1 MAESVSAHVTMEL
14 HSRITPII
22 HAPTRFEL
30 NDSPPKV
37 QGWVSTV
44 KNKRGNDMTGLI
56 TMDDLTNEAILEVLD
71 DAERLLP
78 VARGDTYLP
87 LLQGKILGNLF
98 FEPSTR
104 TRMSFETAMKR
115 LGGDVVN
122 LGDVK
127 TSSVVKGETLYDTIQ
142 MVDGYTDIIAMRH
155 PRQGA
160 AQYAQDSARVPV
172 LNGGDGAGHHPTQT
186 MLDLFTIRQAHGS
199 LEGLKV
205 VLAGDLRYGRTVHS
219 LSHALTRFGCELV
232 LASPNL
238 LRMPREIVEDL
249 TAHGATVT
257 ETEDLLGSI
266 DEADVVYM
274 TRIQKERFADEDEYI
289 KVAGAY
295 KLHANNLEGAK
306 ASMVIMHPLPRV
318 DEIHPSVD
326 STRHARYF
334 EQAFNGVVARM
345 ALLCRLLGVSVPT
358 DVPEGGEA

>member
-1 MAESVSAHVTMEL
+1 MS
-14 HSRITPII
+14 
-22 HAPTRFEL
+22 
-30 NDSPPKV
+30 
-37 QGWVSTV
+37 
-44 KNKRGNDMTGLI
+44 GLI
-56 TMDDLTNEAILEVLD
+56 TMDDLTNEEILKILD

-78 VARGDTYLP
+78 VAKGEIYLP
-87 LLQGKILGNLF
+87 LLKGRILGNLF

-160 AQYAQDSARVPV
+160 AQYAQDSASVPI

-186 MLDLFTIRQAHGS
+186 MLDLFTIRQSHGT

-219 LSHALTRFGCELV
+219 LSHALTRFGCELIF
-232 LASPNL
+232 ASPEL
-238 LRMPREIVEDL
+238 LKMPSEIISDL
-249 TAHGATVT
+249 SGHGAKIT
-257 ETEDLLGSI
+257 ETEDLYSMLG
-266 DEADVVYM
+266 DADVVYM
-274 TRIQKERFADEDEYI
+274 TRIQKERFSDEDEYARC
-289 KVAGAY
+289 AGAY
-295 KLHANNLEGAK
+295 KLHANHLVDVK
-306 ASMVIMHPLPRV
+306 ANMIIMHPLPRV
-318 DEIHPSVD
+318 DEIDPSVD

-345 ALLCRLLGVSVPT
+345 ALLCKLLDVE
-358 DVPEGGEA
+358 VPEDMSSYPKISNAGGAL

>member
-1 MAESVSAHVTMEL
+1 M
-14 HSRITPII
+14 P
-22 HAPTRFEL
+22 
-30 NDSPPKV
+30 
-37 QGWVSTV
+37 
-44 KNKRGNDMTGLI
+44 GLI
-56 TMDDLTNEAILEVLD
+56 TMDDLSNDEILAILD
-71 DAERLLP
+71 DARRLLP
-78 VARGDTYLP
+78 VARGEVYLP

-127 TSSVVKGETLYDTIQ
+127 TSSVVKGETLFDTIQ

-160 AQYAQDSARVPV
+160 AQYAQDAASVPI

-186 MLDLFTIRQAHGS
+186 MLDLFTIQQAHGR
-199 LEGLKV
+199 LDGLKV

-232 LASPNL
+232 FASPSL
-238 LRMPREIVEDL
+238 LKMPSEIVADL
-249 TAHGATVT
+249 KAHGGNVT
-257 ETEDLLGSI
+257 ETEDLLGSLA
-266 DEADVVYM
+266 DADVVYM
-274 TRIQKERFADEDEYI
+274 TRIQKERFADEDEYA

-295 KLHANNLEGAK
+295 KLHATNLEGAK
-306 ASMVIMHPLPRV
+306 EGMIIMHPLPRV

-326 STRHARYF
+326 DTRHARYF

-345 ALLCRLLGVSVPT
+345 ALLCKLLNIGVPAT
-358 DVPEGGEA
+358 IGGGEA

>member
-1 MAESVSAHVTMEL
+1 M
-14 HSRITPII
+14 P
-22 HAPTRFEL
+22 
-30 NDSPPKV
+30 
-37 QGWVSTV
+37 
-44 KNKRGNDMTGLI
+44 GLI
-56 TMDDLTNEAILEVLD
+56 TMDDLSNDEILAILD
-71 DAERLLP
+71 DAQRLLP
-78 VARGDTYLP
+78 VARGEVYLP

-127 TSSVVKGETLYDTIQ
+127 TSSVVKGETLFDTIQ

-160 AQYAQDSARVPV
+160 AQYAQDAAKVPI

-186 MLDLFTIRQAHGS
+186 MLDLFTIQQAHGR
-199 LEGLKV
+199 LDGLKV

-232 LASPNL
+232 FASPSL
-238 LRMPREIVEDL
+238 LKMPSEIVADL
-249 TAHGATVT
+249 QAHGGNVT
-257 ETEDLLGSI
+257 ETDDLLGSI
-266 DEADVVYM
+266 ADADVVYM
-274 TRIQKERFADEDEYI
+274 TRIQKERFADEDEYA

-295 KLHANNLEGAK
+295 KLHASNLEGAK
-306 ASMVIMHPLPRV
+306 EGMIIMHPLPRV

-326 STRHARYF
+326 ATRHARYF

-345 ALLCRLLGVSVPT
+345 ALLCKLLNV
-358 DVPEGGEA
+358 DVPATINGGDA